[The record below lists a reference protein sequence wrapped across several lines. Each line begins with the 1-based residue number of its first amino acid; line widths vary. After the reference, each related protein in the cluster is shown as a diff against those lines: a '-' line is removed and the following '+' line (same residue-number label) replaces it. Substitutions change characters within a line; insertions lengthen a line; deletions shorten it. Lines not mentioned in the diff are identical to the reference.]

1 MLSHS
6 SHVWLQGSDRGEWL
20 KNLKYGVFGLGNRQY
35 EHFNK
40 VLNNL
45 KIFILFFS
53 FHYFLTELIYFFS
66 FCCKSVLQVAKVVDD
81 ILVEQGSFLVLL
93 SCSDLDVLCYCFFF
107 SNLMSGLFR
116 CTASCTCWS
125 WR

>member
-1 MLSHS
+1 M
-6 SHVWLQGSDRGEWL
+6 WLQGGHRGEWL

-53 FHYFLTELIYFFS
+53 FHYFLTELIFF
-66 FCCKSVLQVAKVVDD
+66 VV
-81 ILVEQGSFLVLL
+81 VVN
-93 SCSDLDVLCYCFFF
+93 LCVCR
-107 SNLMSGLFR
+107 LPKL
-116 CTASCTCWS
+116 
-125 WR
+125 